1 MSVIRNR
8 ISSLPERYS
17 SALFQFDEVIVDG
30 RDAIQFISNFMTAD
44 LNRLKVNECCDAFF
58 CDARGWILDIAVVVR
73 GVDRVRVLVARG
85 RGQDIASHLNRYHI
99 KEELTIHQTQENLH
113 SMLISGSQAEFL
125 LERYFEITT
134 PIDAYQQFPE
144 KGGSNFFST
153 RTTNATLTI
162 VDWISSRIF
171 LLIVPEQ
178 KKSVLEEFLGANEI
192 SNATDEIITYAR
204 LQQGWPLASDIPKK
218 TIPQEVGLNDRAI
231 SFTKGCY
238 LGQETVARLDAL
250 GHVNRRLVV
259 FDVEQGREL
268 VVGDSVA
275 SGGDDVSH
283 VTSVGY
289 FSEDDKALVM
299 AIMPLKALQDKRG
312 LTVAGRRATIVPSAL
327 LDSIAT

>member
-1 MSVIRNR
+1 MSVARNQR
-8 ISSLPERYS
+8 PSLPERYS

-44 LNRLKVNECCDAFF
+44 LTGIKENECCDAFF

-73 GVDRVRVLVARG
+73 GVDRVRVFVGRG

-99 KEELTIHQTQENLH
+99 QEEITIYQTQEKPH
-113 SMLISGSQAEFL
+113 SILMSGFQAEVL
-125 LERYFEITT
+125 LGKYFEISTQ
-134 PIDAYQQFPE
+134 IDVYQQILE
-144 KGGSNFFST
+144 KGDSNFFST
-153 RTTNATLTI
+153 ETTNATLMI
-162 VDWISSRIF
+162 VDWISPRSF
-171 LLIVPEQ
+171 LLTVPEQ
-178 KKSVLEEFLGANEI
+178 KKSVLEEFLGANGI
-192 SNATDEIITYAR
+192 SNADDEIITYAR

-259 FDVEQGREL
+259 FEVEQGEEL
-268 VVGDSVA
+268 AVGDSVA
-275 SGGDDVSH
+275 SGGDVVSR

-289 FSEDDKALVM
+289 FSEDYKALVM
-299 AIMPLKALQDKRG
+299 AIMPLKALQDKAS
-312 LTVAGRRATIVPSAL
+312 LTVAGRRATIVPSVL

>member
-1 MSVIRNR
+1 MFETWHQRP
-8 ISSLPERYS
+8 SLPARYS

-30 RDAIQFISNFMTAD
+30 RDSIEFISNFMTAD
-44 LNRLKVNECCDAFF
+44 LNGIKENECCDAFF

-85 RGQDIASHLNRYHI
+85 RGQDVASHLNRYHI
-99 KEELTIHQTQENLH
+99 QEELTIYQTQEDLY
-113 SMLISGSQAEFL
+113 SILIPGSQTEVS
-125 LERYFEITT
+125 LEKYFEISTS
-134 PIDAYQQFPE
+134 IDVYQQFLE
-144 KGGSNFFST
+144 KDGSKFFST
-153 RTTNATLTI
+153 RTTNATLTM
-162 VDWISSRIF
+162 VDWISPRSF
-171 LLIVPEQ
+171 LLTVPAQ
-178 KKSVLEEFLGANEI
+178 KKSVLEEFLGANEM

-204 LQQGWPLASDIPKK
+204 LQQGWPLASDIPVK

-250 GHVNRRLVV
+250 GHVNRRLLV
-259 FDVEQGREL
+259 FEVEQGGEL

-275 SGGDDVSH
+275 SGGDVVSH

-289 FSEDDKALVM
+289 FSEDDKVLVM
-299 AIMPLKALQDKRG
+299 AIMPLKALKDKAS
-312 LTVAGRRATIVPSAL
+312 LTVAGRRATILPSIL